1 VDSSVL
7 IAIVVVLIAA
17 AVIVVGW
24 LGYRQWRLRRQFG
37 PEYNR
42 TVKEAGSRWRA
53 ASELEARRKRRM
65 GLDVRPLAPEAQQ
78 RYSEQWRIVQ
88 ARFVDQPRE
97 AVDEADRLINAV
109 MRDRGYP
116 VDDFEQRASDLSVDY
131 PEVVENYRSAH
142 TIASRNGP
150 NAGNTEDL
158 RKAMVHYRALF
169 NELLGTESADRKVE
183 EVEKVD
189 AQPSRQ
195 VEEKVDAVEERVNAQ
210 PSRQVEEKVDA
221 VEESVNAQASRGV
234 EENVDVR
241 TSRPQAS

>member
-1 VDSSVL
+1 MDTSVIIPVVVAL
-7 IAIVVVLIAA
+7 IAV

-24 LGYRQWRLRRQFG
+24 FGYRDWRLRRQFG

-42 TVKEAGSRWRA
+42 TVKETGSRWRA
-53 ASELEARRKRRM
+53 ESELEARRKRRM
-65 GLDVRPLAPEAQQ
+65 GLDVHPLAPEAQQ
-78 RYSEQWRIVQ
+78 RYSEQWRMVQ

-97 AVDEADRLINAV
+97 AVHEADRLINAV

-116 VDDFEQRASDLSVDY
+116 VDDFDQRASDLSVDY

-150 NAGNTEDL
+150 NAANTEDL

-183 EVEKVD
+183 E
-189 AQPSRQ
+189 
-195 VEEKVDAVEERVNAQ
+195 EERV
-210 PSRQVEEKVDA
+210 D
-221 VEESVNAQASRGV
+221 AQASRNV

>member
-1 VDSSVL
+1 MAIATASNTQEVTVDSSVI

-53 ASELEARRKRRM
+53 ESELEARRKRRM

-88 ARFVDQPRE
+88 ARFVDQPRQ

-142 TIASRNGP
+142 TIAGRNGP
-150 NAGNTEDL
+150 NGGNTEDL

-169 NELLGTESADRKVE
+169 NELLGTQSADRKVD
-183 EVEKVD
+183 EVERAD
-189 AQPSRQ
+189 AQPSR
-195 VEEKVDAVEERVNAQ
+195 E
-210 PSRQVEEKVDA
+210 
-221 VEESVNAQASRGV
+221 VEES
-234 EENVDVR
+234 VDVR
-241 TSRPQAS
+241 TSRPEAS